1 MDLLKRRL
9 SLHLAASDTGAPNRV
24 TAYRGAFHRATLSWL
39 DKNLQNR
46 RTVHRE
52 LKEQPVPG
60 LNLSRAEAKERA
72 DHLFVDSYVVT
83 LDVTKG
89 EETFYSRS
97 EVSFTCNKPGYSTF
111 IDAVGRSVISATL
124 NGVAVDTSNFDGETI
139 FIKDL
144 AAQNLLVIEL
154 EAEYSKSGEGLQRSV
169 DPSDGEIY
177 LYSQGETAHIR
188 NMFACFDQ
196 PALKATFTLM
206 VTTPGHW
213 QAVSNNPVESKVAK
227 GDLVEWKFTTT
238 PRIATYL
245 DALIAGPYS
254 SVHDVYKGQKEI
266 PLGIYCRKSMMQYLD
281 PEDVFLI
288 TKQGFEYFEKTFGL
302 AYPFEKY
309 DQIAVV
315 DFNFGAMENA
325 GAVTFREDV
334 LVFRSH
340 MPEKAYL
347 SRANTILHEMAH
359 MWFGDMVTMSWW
371 DDLWLNESFAEWS
384 SYLALVESTRFT
396 GAWSEFNSARKNW
409 AYRQDQLSSTHPII
423 ADMVDMEAVNA
434 NFDGITYAKGASVL
448 HQLVAHVGRPQFIA
462 ALQTYFAKHA
472 WGNTTLEDLLVEL
485 EASSG
490 RKLDSWVN
498 TWLQTAG
505 VNTLRPSLV
514 IEGDAYKS
522 VTITQEAPLIPVGSQ
537 ELRPHR
543 LAVGLY
549 DIDAGSLKLR
559 KTVELD
565 VVGGSTVVTEL
576 AGEKLAD
583 LLLINDRDLS
593 YAKLRFDDRSIATLK
608 THLGKLDDAL
618 ARALCW
624 AAIWDMHRDAEI
636 STSDFMEIA
645 LNSLAKESD
654 DAIVTIVMSQL
665 STSVEAYAKD
675 HNRDI
680 YREKLATG
688 LWDLVQSS
696 KPGSDLQLLSS
707 RAFASNAQSA
717 DQAAKIG
724 ELLNGSAPGLKV
736 DTDLR
741 WYFLIAM
748 TERGLTTKTELDAE
762 LESDKTTT
770 GNLAYQTCLAAMPNA
785 EAKAHAFNKVLNEEI
800 ATSERSALIMG
811 FQRPIQRAL
820 LDPFVALYFD
830 NLLTVWDAKS
840 YEGAAK
846 YVTGFYPTYVVRQ
859 STVDA
864 TDAWLAGPGKE
875 SPAVLRKLVKE
886 SQDGLIRALKVQA
899 LDK

>member
-1 MDLLKRRL
+1 M
-9 SLHLAASDTGAPNRV
+9 
-24 TAYRGAFHRATLSWL
+24 
-39 DKNLQNR
+39 
-46 RTVHRE
+46 
-52 LKEQPVPG
+52 PG
-60 LNLSRAEAKERA
+60 LNLSRTEAKDRA
-72 DHLFVDSYVVT
+72 EHLYVNSYAVT

-89 EETFYSRS
+89 EETFYSKS

-124 NGVAVDTSNFDGETI
+124 NGAAVDVSNFDGESI
-139 FIKDL
+139 FLTNL
-144 AAQNLLVIEL
+144 AADNTLVIEL

-169 DPSDGEIY
+169 DPADGEIY

-196 PALKATFTLM
+196 PSLKATFTLT

-213 QAVSNNPVESKVAK
+213 QAVSNNPVESKTTK
-227 GDLVEWKFTTT
+227 GELVEWKFTTT

-254 SVHDVYKGQKEI
+254 SVHDVYKGEKEI

-281 PEDVFLI
+281 PEDIFLI
-288 TKQGFEYFEKTFGL
+288 TKQGFEYFEKVFGL

-359 MWFGDMVTMSWW
+359 MWFGDMVTMFWW

-384 SYLALVESTRFT
+384 SYLALSESTRFN
-396 GAWSEFNSARKNW
+396 GAWTEFNSARKNW

-462 ALQTYFAKHA
+462 GLQKYFAKHA
-472 WGNTTLEDLLVEL
+472 WGNTTLNDLLVEL

-490 RKLDSWVN
+490 RKLDTWVH

-505 VNTLRPSLV
+505 VNTLRPQLD
-514 IEGDAYKS
+514 IDGDVYKS
-522 VTITQEAPLIPVGSQ
+522 VVISQEVPLVPAGSK

-549 DIDAGSLKLR
+549 DISGDSLNLR
-559 KTVELD
+559 KSVELD
-565 VVGGSTVVTEL
+565 VVGASTVVTEL
-576 AGEKLAD
+576 SGEKVAD

-608 THLGKLDDAL
+608 KYLGRLNDPL
-618 ARALCW
+618 ARALSW
-624 AAIWDMHRDAEI
+624 AAIWDMHRDAQI
-636 STSDFMEIA
+636 SSADFIEIA
-645 LNSLAKESD
+645 LSGLAGEDD
-654 DAIVTIVMSQL
+654 DAIVNIVIGQL
-665 STSVEAYAKD
+665 GTSVEGYASD
-675 HNRDI
+675 ANRDK
-680 YREKLATG
+680 YREKLAAG
-688 LWDLVQSS
+688 FWNLMQSS
-696 KPGSDLQLLSS
+696 APASDLQLLYS
-707 RAFASNAQSA
+707 RAFAANAHTPEQI
-717 DQAAKIG
+717 KNVRGI
-724 ELLNGSAPGLKV
+724 LNGEIKGLKV
-736 DTDLR
+736 DTDRR
-741 WYFLIAM
+741 WDFLIAL
-748 TERGLTTKTELDAE
+748 TERGATTQAELDAE
-762 LESDKTTT
+762 LASDNTTS
-770 GNLAYQTCLAAMPNA
+770 GNLLFETAKAATPNA
-785 EAKAHAFNKVLNEEI
+785 EAKAYAFNTVMHQD
-800 ATSERSALIMG
+800 AQTSVRSALVAG
-811 FQRPIQRAL
+811 FQRPIQRHL
-820 LDPFVALYFD
+820 LAPFVDLYFE
-830 NLLTVWDAKS
+830 NLLSEWESKS

-846 YVTGFYPTYVVRQ
+846 FVTGMYPSWIISQVTLDK
-859 STVDA
+859 TN
-864 TDAWLAGPGKE
+864 AWLNGVGKDA
-875 SPAVLRKLVKE
+875 PAVLRKLVKE
-886 SQDGLIRALKVQA
+886 SQDGVIRALKVQA
-899 LDK
+899 LDN

>member
-1 MDLLKRRL
+1 
-9 SLHLAASDTGAPNRV
+9 
-24 TAYRGAFHRATLSWL
+24 
-39 DKNLQNR
+39 
-46 RTVHRE
+46 
-52 LKEQPVPG
+52 VPG
-60 LNLSRAEAKERA
+60 LNLSRAEAKDRA
-72 DHLFVDSYVVT
+72 DHLYVNSYVVT

-89 EETFYSRS
+89 EETFYSKS

-124 NGVAVDTSNFDGETI
+124 NGAPVDTSNFDGESI
-139 FIKDL
+139 FITNL
-144 AAQNLLVIEL
+144 AAENLLVIEI

-188 NMFACFDQ
+188 NMFPCFDQ
-196 PALKATFTLM
+196 PSLKATFSLT

-213 QAVSNNPVESKVAK
+213 EAVSNNPVESKVAK
-227 GDLVEWKFTTT
+227 GDLVEWKFSTT
-238 PRIATYL
+238 PRITTYL
-245 DALIAGPYS
+245 DCLVAGPYS
-254 SVHDVYKGQKEI
+254 HVHDVYKGQKEI

-281 PEDVFLI
+281 PEDIFLI

-384 SYLALVESTRFT
+384 SYLALSEATRFK

-462 ALQTYFAKHA
+462 ALQKYFAKHA
-472 WGNTTLEDLLVEL
+472 WGNTTLDDLLVEL
-485 EASSG
+485 EAASG
-490 RKLDSWVN
+490 RKLTPWVN

-505 VNTLRPSLV
+505 VNTLRPVLEIDGGV
-514 IEGDAYKS
+514 YKS
-522 VTITQEAPLIPVGSQ
+522 ITISQETPLIPVGSK

-549 DIDAGSLKLR
+549 DISGDLLKLR
-559 KTVELD
+559 KSVELD
-565 VVGGSTVVTEL
+565 VVGASTFVAEL
-576 AGEKLAD
+576 AGEKVAD

-608 THLGKLDDAL
+608 THLGKFDDAL
-618 ARALCW
+618 ARSLCW

-636 STSDFMEIA
+636 SSADFIEIA
-645 LNSLAKESD
+645 LNGLAGETD
-654 DAIVTIVMSQL
+654 DAIVNIVLTQL
-665 STSVEAYAKD
+665 GTSVEAYTKEA
-675 HNRDI
+675 NRNA
-680 YREKLATG
+680 YREKLADG
-688 LWDLVQSS
+688 LWALTNSCA
-696 KPGSDLQLLSS
+696 PASDLQLLIS
-707 RAFASNAQSA
+707 RAFAVNAHTEAQTA
-717 DQAAKIG
+717 NIRA
-724 ELLNGSAPGLKV
+724 LLNGSAPGLKV
-736 DTDLR
+736 DADLR
-741 WYFLIAM
+741 WYFLIAL
-748 TERGLTTKTELDAE
+748 TERGATTKAELDAE
-762 LESDKTTT
+762 LAKDNTTT
-770 GNLAYQTCLAAMPNA
+770 GNLAYETCLAAMPNN
-785 EAKAHAFNKVLNEEI
+785 EAKAYAFNKVLNEEV
-800 ATSERSALIMG
+800 ATSVRTALVAG
-811 FQRPIQRAL
+811 FQRPIQGTL
-820 LDPFVALYFD
+820 LEPFVNLYFD
-830 NLLTVWDAKS
+830 NLISVWESKS
-840 YEGAAK
+840 YEPAAK
-846 YVTGFYPTYVVRQ
+846 YVTGFYPSWVIKQ
-859 STVDA
+859 STVDL
-864 TDAWLAGPGKE
+864 TNAWLDGAGKD

-886 SQDGLIRALKVQA
+886 SQDGLIRALKVQV

>member
-1 MDLLKRRL
+1 M
-9 SLHLAASDTGAPNRV
+9 
-24 TAYRGAFHRATLSWL
+24 
-39 DKNLQNR
+39 
-46 RTVHRE
+46 
-52 LKEQPVPG
+52 PG
-60 LNLSRAEAKERA
+60 LNLSRTEAKDRA
-72 DHLFVDSYVVT
+72 EHLYVNSYAVT

-89 EETFYSRS
+89 EETFYSKS

-124 NGVAVDTSNFDGETI
+124 NGAAVDVSNFDGESI
-139 FIKDL
+139 FLTNL
-144 AAQNLLVIEL
+144 AADNTLVIEL

-169 DPSDGEIY
+169 DPADGEVY

-196 PALKATFTLM
+196 PSLKATFTLT

-213 QAVSNNPVESKVAK
+213 QAVSNNPVESKTTK
-227 GDLVEWKFTTT
+227 GELVEWKFTTT

-254 SVHDVYKGQKEI
+254 SVHDVYKGEKEI

-281 PEDVFLI
+281 PEDIFLI
-288 TKQGFEYFEKTFGL
+288 TKQGFEYFEKVFGL

-359 MWFGDMVTMSWW
+359 MWFGDMVTMFWW

-384 SYLALVESTRFT
+384 SYLALSESTRFN
-396 GAWSEFNSARKNW
+396 GAWTEFNSARKNW

-462 ALQTYFAKHA
+462 GLQKYFAKHA
-472 WGNTTLEDLLVEL
+472 WGNTTLNDLLVEL

-490 RKLDSWVN
+490 RKLDTWVH

-505 VNTLRPSLV
+505 VNTLRPQLD
-514 IEGDAYKS
+514 IDGDVYKS
-522 VTITQEAPLIPVGSQ
+522 VVISQEVPLVPAGSK

-549 DIDAGSLKLR
+549 DISGDSLNLR
-559 KTVELD
+559 KSVELD
-565 VVGGSTVVTEL
+565 VVGASTVVTEL
-576 AGEKLAD
+576 SGEKVAD

-608 THLGKLDDAL
+608 KYLGRLNDPL
-618 ARALCW
+618 ARALSW
-624 AAIWDMHRDAEI
+624 AAIWDMHRDAQI
-636 STSDFMEIA
+636 SSADFIEIA
-645 LNSLAKESD
+645 LSGLAGEDD
-654 DAIVTIVMSQL
+654 DAIVNIVIGQL
-665 STSVEAYAKD
+665 GTSVEGYASD
-675 HNRDI
+675 ANRDK
-680 YREKLATG
+680 YREKLAAG
-688 LWDLVQSS
+688 FWNLMQSS
-696 KPGSDLQLLSS
+696 APASDLQLLYS
-707 RAFASNAQSA
+707 RAFAANAHTPEQI
-717 DQAAKIG
+717 KNVRGI
-724 ELLNGSAPGLKV
+724 LNGEIKGLKV
-736 DTDLR
+736 DTDRR
-741 WYFLIAM
+741 WDFLIAL
-748 TERGLTTKTELDAE
+748 TERGATTQAELDAE
-762 LESDKTTT
+762 LASDNTTS
-770 GNLAYQTCLAAMPNA
+770 GNLLFETAKAATPNA
-785 EAKAHAFNKVLNEEI
+785 EAKAYAFNTVMHQD
-800 ATSERSALIMG
+800 AQTSVRSALVAG
-811 FQRPIQRAL
+811 FQRPIQRHL
-820 LDPFVALYFD
+820 LAPFVDLYFE
-830 NLLTVWDAKS
+830 NLLSEWESKS

-846 YVTGFYPTYVVRQ
+846 FVTGMYPSWIISQVTLDK
-859 STVDA
+859 TN
-864 TDAWLAGPGKE
+864 AWLNGVGKDA
-875 SPAVLRKLVKE
+875 PAVLRKLVKE
-886 SQDGLIRALKVQA
+886 SQDGVIRALKVQA
-899 LDK
+899 LDN

>member
-1 MDLLKRRL
+1 M
-9 SLHLAASDTGAPNRV
+9 
-24 TAYRGAFHRATLSWL
+24 
-39 DKNLQNR
+39 
-46 RTVHRE
+46 
-52 LKEQPVPG
+52 PG

-72 DHLFVDSYVVT
+72 DHLYVNSYVVT

-89 EETFYSRS
+89 EETFYSKS
-97 EVSFTCNKPGYSTF
+97 EVSFTCNKPGFSTF

-124 NGVAVDTSNFDGETI
+124 NGVAVDTSNFDGESI
-139 FIKDL
+139 FLTNL
-144 AAQNLLVIEL
+144 AADNLLVIEI

-169 DPSDGEIY
+169 DPSDGEVY

-188 NMFACFDQ
+188 NMFPCFDQ
-196 PALKATFTLM
+196 PALKATFSLT

-213 QAVSNNPVESKVAK
+213 AAVSNNPVESKVAK
-227 GDLVEWKFTTT
+227 GDLVEWKFSTT

-281 PEDVFLI
+281 PEDIFLI

-325 GAVTFREDV
+325 GAITFREDV

-340 MPEKAYL
+340 MPDKAYL

-384 SYLALVESTRFT
+384 SYLALSEATRFK

-423 ADMVDMEAVNA
+423 ADMIDMEAVNA

-462 ALQTYFAKHA
+462 ALQKYFAKHA

-490 RKLDSWVN
+490 RKLDSWVS

-505 VNTLRPSLV
+505 VNTLRPSLE
-514 IEGDAYKS
+514 IDGDVYKK
-522 VTITQEAPLIPVGSQ
+522 VTINQEAPLVPEGSK

-549 DIDAGSLKLR
+549 DISGDSLQLR
-559 KTVELD
+559 KSVELD
-565 VVGGSTVVTEL
+565 VAGAATVVSEL
-576 AGEKLAD
+576 AGEKVAD

-593 YAKLRFDDRSIATLK
+593 YAKLRFDERSIATLK
-608 THLGKLDDAL
+608 THLGKFDDAL

-624 AAIWDMHRDAEI
+624 ASIWDMHRDAEI
-636 STSDFMEIA
+636 SSADFIEIA
-645 LNSLAKESD
+645 LNGLAGETD
-654 DAIVTIVMSQL
+654 DAIVSIVLMQL
-665 STSVEAYAKD
+665 NTSVEAYSQD
-675 HNRDI
+675 SHRDS
-680 YREKLATG
+680 YREKLAAG
-688 LWDLVQSS
+688 LWTLLQKASA
-696 KPGSDLQLLSS
+696 GSDLQLLIS
-707 RAFASNAQSA
+707 RAFANNAQTV
-717 DQAAKIG
+717 DQGAKIR
-724 ELLNGSAPGLKV
+724 ELLNGKVAGLKV

-741 WYFLIAM
+741 WFFLTAL
-748 TERGLTTKTELDAE
+748 TERGVVTKAELDAE
-762 LESDKTTT
+762 LAKDNTTT
-770 GNLAYQTCLAAMPNA
+770 GNIAFETCLAAMPNH
-785 EAKAHAFNKVLNEEI
+785 EAKAYAFNKVLNEDI
-800 ATSERSALIMG
+800 VTSIRSALIAG
-811 FQRPIQRAL
+811 FQRPIQRNL
-820 LDPFVALYFD
+820 LEPFVNLYFD
-830 NLLTVWDAKS
+830 NLINAWESKS

-846 YVTGFYPTYVVRQ
+846 YVTGFYPTWIVKQ

-864 TDAWLAGPGKE
+864 TNAWLSGAGKD
-875 SPAVLRKLVKE
+875 SPVVLRKLVKE

-899 LDK
+899 LDR

>member
-1 MDLLKRRL
+1 M
-9 SLHLAASDTGAPNRV
+9 
-24 TAYRGAFHRATLSWL
+24 
-39 DKNLQNR
+39 
-46 RTVHRE
+46 
-52 LKEQPVPG
+52 PG

-72 DHLFVDSYVVT
+72 DHLYVHSYVVT
-83 LDVTKG
+83 LDVTKD
-89 EETFYSRS
+89 EDVFYSKS
-97 EVSFTCNKPGYSTF
+97 EVKFSCNKKGYATF

-124 NGVAVDTSNFDGETI
+124 NGQPVDTTNFDGESI
-139 FIKDL
+139 FL
-144 AAQNLLVIEL
+144 TNLEEENYLVIEL
-154 EAEYSKSGEGLQRSV
+154 QAEYSKSGEGLQRSV
-169 DPSDGEIY
+169 DPSDGEVY

-196 PALKATFTLM
+196 PALKATFTLH

-213 QAVSNNPVESKVAK
+213 QAVSNNPVESKTVK
-227 GDLVEWKFTTT
+227 GEFVDWKFSTT
-238 PRIATYL
+238 PRISTYL

-254 SVHDVYKGQKEI
+254 SVHDVYKGVKEI
-266 PLGIYCRKSMMQYLD
+266 PMGIYCRKSMMQYLD
-281 PEDVFLI
+281 PDDIFLI

-340 MPEKAYL
+340 VPEKAYL
-347 SRANTILHEMAH
+347 ARANTILHEMAH

-384 SYLALVESTRFT
+384 SYLALSEATRFK
-396 GAWSEFNSARKNW
+396 GAWSEFNCARKNW

-472 WGNTTLEDLLVEL
+472 WANTTLDDLLIEL

-490 RKLDSWVN
+490 RALDAWVK

-505 VNTLRPSLV
+505 VNTLRPVLDIQNGSYTS
-514 IEGDAYKS
+514 IA
-522 VTITQEAPLIPVGSQ
+522 IAQEVPLIPQGSK

-549 DIDAGSLKLR
+549 DITGDALKLR
-559 KTVELD
+559 KSVELD
-565 VVGGSTVVTEL
+565 VNGALTKVDEL
-576 AGEKLAD
+576 AGEKTAD

-608 THLGKLDDAL
+608 SHLGALNDDL

-624 AAIWDMHRDAEI
+624 AAVWDMHRDAEI
-636 STSDFMEIA
+636 STKDFMQIA
-645 LNSLAKESD
+645 FSGLKGETD
-654 DAIVTIVMSQL
+654 DAIVSIVLSQL
-665 STSVEAYAKD
+665 TTSVEAFATD
-675 HNRDI
+675 VNRDG
-680 YREKLATG
+680 YREKFADALWHLASG
-688 LWDLVQSS
+688 A
-696 KPGSDLQLLSS
+696 KPASDLQLIYA
-707 RAFASNAQSA
+707 RAFAANAFTPDQISNLR
-717 DQAAKIG
+717 
-724 ELLNGSAPGLKV
+724 EVLNGSIKGLKL

-741 WYFLIAM
+741 WYLLIAL
-748 TERGLTTKTELDAE
+748 TERGATTKSELEAE
-762 LESDKTTT
+762 LAKDNTTT
-770 GNLAYQTCLAAMPNA
+770 GNIAFETALAAFPNS
-785 EAKAHAFNKVLNEEI
+785 EAKAYAFNKVRDESA
-800 ATSERSALIMG
+800 ATSIRSALVSG
-811 FQRPIQRAL
+811 FQRPSQRHL
-820 LDPFVALYFD
+820 LTPFVDLYFD
-830 NLLTVWDAKS
+830 NLITEWDSKS

-846 YVTGFYPTYVVRQ
+846 FVTGMYPSWVV
-859 STVDA
+859 SDLTVEK
-864 TDAWLAGPGKE
+864 TNAWLNGVGKDA
-875 SPAVLRKLVKE
+875 PAVLRKLVKE
-886 SQDGLIRALKVQA
+886 SQDGLIRALKVQK
-899 LDK
+899 LDS

>member
-1 MDLLKRRL
+1 M
-9 SLHLAASDTGAPNRV
+9 
-24 TAYRGAFHRATLSWL
+24 
-39 DKNLQNR
+39 
-46 RTVHRE
+46 
-52 LKEQPVPG
+52 PG
-60 LNLSRAEAKERA
+60 LNLSHAEAKDRA
-72 DHLFVDSYVVT
+72 DHLYVNSYVVT

-89 EETFYSRS
+89 EETFYSKS

-124 NGVAVDTSNFDGETI
+124 NGAPVDTSNFDGESI
-139 FIKDL
+139 FITGL
-144 AAQNLLVIEL
+144 AAENLLVIEI

-188 NMFACFDQ
+188 NMFPCFDQ
-196 PALKATFTLM
+196 PSLKATFSLT

-213 QAVSNNPVESKVAK
+213 EAVSNNPVESKVAK

-238 PRIATYL
+238 PRITTYL

-254 SVHDVYKGQKEI
+254 HVHDVYKGQKEI

-281 PEDVFLI
+281 PEDIFLV

-359 MWFGDMVTMSWW
+359 MWFGDFVTMSWW

-384 SYLALVESTRFT
+384 SYLALSEATRFK
-396 GAWSEFNSARKNW
+396 GAWSEFNCARKNW

-434 NFDGITYAKGASVL
+434 NFGITYAKGASVL

-462 ALQTYFAKHA
+462 GLQKYFAKHA
-472 WGNTTLEDLLVEL
+472 WGNTTLNDLLVEL
-485 EASSG
+485 EAASG
-490 RKLDSWVN
+490 RKLDAWVS

-505 VNTLRPSLV
+505 VNTLRPVLE
-514 IEGDAYKS
+514 IDGDSYKS
-522 VTITQEAPLIPVGSQ
+522 ITISQEAPLVPAGST

-549 DIDAGSLKLR
+549 DISGDSLKLR
-559 KTVELD
+559 KSVELD
-565 VVGGSTVVTEL
+565 VVGAATVVADL
-576 AGEKLAD
+576 AGEKVAD

-593 YAKLRFDDRSIATLK
+593 YAKLRFDTRSVATLK
-608 THLGKLDDAL
+608 SYLGKIDDAL
-618 ARALCW
+618 VRALCW

-636 STSDFMEIA
+636 SSADFIEIA
-645 LNSLAKESD
+645 LSGLAGETD
-654 DAIVTIVMSQL
+654 DAIVNIVLSQL
-665 STSVEAYAKD
+665 TTSVEAYTTDA
-675 HNRDI
+675 HRDST
-680 YREKLATG
+680 REKLADG
-688 LWDLVQSS
+688 LWALTNNCA
-696 KPGSDLQLLSS
+696 PASDLQLLIS
-707 RAFASNAQSA
+707 RAFAINAQTEA
-717 DQAAKIG
+717 QTANVRA
-724 ELLNGSAPGLKV
+724 LLNGSAPGLKV
-736 DTDLR
+736 DADLR
-741 WYFLIAM
+741 WYFLIAL
-748 TERGLTTKTELDAE
+748 TERGATTKAELDAE
-762 LESDKTTT
+762 LAKDNTTT
-770 GNLAYQTCLAAMPNA
+770 GNLAFETCLAAMPNSD
-785 EAKAHAFNKVLNEEI
+785 AKAYAFNKGLDAEA
-800 ATSERSALIMG
+800 ATSVRTALVAG
-811 FQRPIQRAL
+811 FQRPIQRKL
-820 LDPFVALYFD
+820 LEPFVALYFD
-830 NLLTVWDAKS
+830 NLITVWESRS
-840 YEGAAK
+840 YEPAAK
-846 YVTGFYPTYVVRQ
+846 FVTGFYPSWVVQQ
-859 STVDA
+859 STVD
-864 TDAWLAGPGKE
+864 TTNAWLNGAGKD

-886 SQDGLIRALKVQA
+886 SQDGLIRALKVQV

>member
-1 MDLLKRRL
+1 M
-9 SLHLAASDTGAPNRV
+9 
-24 TAYRGAFHRATLSWL
+24 
-39 DKNLQNR
+39 
-46 RTVHRE
+46 
-52 LKEQPVPG
+52 PG
-60 LNLSRAEAKERA
+60 LNLSRAEAKDRA
-72 DHLFVDSYVVT
+72 DHLYVNSYAVT

-89 EETFYSRS
+89 EEVFYSKS

-124 NGVAVDTSNFDGETI
+124 NGAAVDVSNFDGESI
-139 FIKDL
+139 FLSNL
-144 AAQNLLVIEL
+144 AADNILVIEI

-169 DPSDGEIY
+169 DPSDGEVY

-188 NMFACFDQ
+188 NMFPCFDQ
-196 PALKATFTLM
+196 PSLKATFTLT

-213 QAVSNNPVESKVAK
+213 EAVSNNPVASKVAK

-254 SVHDVYKGQKEI
+254 HVHDVYKGQKEI

-281 PEDVFLI
+281 PENIFEV

-359 MWFGDMVTMSWW
+359 MWFGDLVTMSWW

-384 SYLALVESTRFT
+384 SYLALSEATRFT
-396 GAWSEFNSARKNW
+396 GAWSEFNCARKNW
-409 AYRQDQLSSTHPII
+409 AYRQDQLISTHPVI

-448 HQLVAHVGRPQFIA
+448 HQLVAHVGRPQFITG
-462 ALQTYFAKHA
+462 LQKYFAKHA
-472 WGNTTLEDLLVEL
+472 WGNTTLNDLLVEL
-485 EASSG
+485 EAASG

-505 VNTLRPSLV
+505 VNTLRPQLE
-514 IEGDAYKS
+514 IEAGSYKS
-522 VTITQEAPLIPVGSQ
+522 VVISQETPLIPENSK

-549 DIDAGSLKLR
+549 DISGDSLKLR
-559 KTVELD
+559 KSVELD
-565 VVGGSTVVTEL
+565 LVGASTNVTEL
-576 AGEKLAD
+576 AGEKTAD

-624 AAIWDMHRDAEI
+624 ASIWDMHRDAEI
-636 STSDFMEIA
+636 SSADFLEIA
-645 LNSLAKESD
+645 LAGLAGESD
-654 DAIVTIVMSQL
+654 DAIVNIVIAQL
-665 STSVEAYAKD
+665 GTSIEAYASD
-675 HNRDI
+675 ANRNS
-680 YREKLATG
+680 YREKLAQG
-688 LWDLVQSS
+688 FWQLLQASAA
-696 KPGSDLQLLSS
+696 GSDLQLLYS
-707 RAFASNAQSA
+707 RAFAANAHTDAQI
-717 DQAAKIG
+717 KNVRGI
-724 ELLNGSAPGLKV
+724 LNGEISGLKV
-736 DTDLR
+736 DADRR
-741 WYFLIAM
+741 WDFLIAL
-748 TERGLTTKTELDAE
+748 TERGATTQAELDAE
-762 LESDKTTT
+762 LSNDKTTS
-770 GNLAYQTCLAAMPNA
+770 GNLAYETTKAAAPNA
-785 EAKAHAFNKVLNEEI
+785 EAKAYAFNKVMDEDAL
-800 ATSERSALIMG
+800 TSVRTALVAG
-811 FQRPIQRAL
+811 FQRPIQRHL
-820 LDPFVALYFD
+820 LESFIDLYFA
-830 NLLTVWDAKS
+830 NLLSEWNSKS

-846 YVTGFYPTYVVRQ
+846 FVTGMYPSWVITQ
-859 STVDA
+859 ATLDKTNEWLNGAGKDA
-864 TDAWLAGPGKE
+864 
-875 SPAVLRKLVKE
+875 PAVLRKLVKE
-886 SQDGLIRALKVQA
+886 SQDGVIRALKVQK
-899 LDK
+899 LDN

>member
-1 MDLLKRRL
+1 
-9 SLHLAASDTGAPNRV
+9 
-24 TAYRGAFHRATLSWL
+24 
-39 DKNLQNR
+39 
-46 RTVHRE
+46 
-52 LKEQPVPG
+52 
-60 LNLSRAEAKERA
+60 
-72 DHLFVDSYVVT
+72 
-83 LDVTKG
+83 
-89 EETFYSRS
+89 
-97 EVSFTCNKPGYSTF
+97 
-111 IDAVGRSVISATL
+111 
-124 NGVAVDTSNFDGETI
+124 
-139 FIKDL
+139 
-144 AAQNLLVIEL
+144 VIEI

-169 DPSDGEIY
+169 DPSDGEVY

-188 NMFACFDQ
+188 NMFPCFDQ
-196 PALKATFTLM
+196 PALKATFTLT

-213 QAVSNNPVESKVAK
+213 EAVSNNPVESKVAK
-227 GDLVEWKFTTT
+227 GNLVEWKFSTT

-266 PLGIYCRKSMMQYLD
+266 PMGIYCRKSMMQYLD
-281 PEDVFLI
+281 PEDIFLI

-340 MPEKAYL
+340 MPDKAYL

-384 SYLALVESTRFT
+384 SYLALAEATRFM

-409 AYRQDQLSSTHPII
+409 AYRQDQLVSTHPII

-462 ALQTYFAKHA
+462 GIQKYFEKHA

-505 VNTLRPSLV
+505 VNTLRPELE
-514 IEGDAYKS
+514 IEGDVYKS
-522 VTITQEAPLIPVGSQ
+522 ISITQEAPLVPADSK

-549 DIDAGSLKLR
+549 DISGDSLKLR

-565 VVGGSTVVTEL
+565 VAGASTVVAEL
-576 AGEKLAD
+576 AGEKVAD

-608 THLGKLDDAL
+608 THLGKFDDAL

-624 AAIWDMHRDAEI
+624 ASIWDMHRDAEI
-636 STSDFMEIA
+636 SSADFIEIA
-645 LNSLAKESD
+645 LNGLAGETD
-654 DAIVTIVMSQL
+654 DAIVNIVLMQL
-665 STSVEAYAKD
+665 NTSVEAYAKD
-675 HNRDI
+675 SNRDA
-680 YREKLATG
+680 YREKLANG
-688 LWDLVQSS
+688 LWTLTQNSA
-696 KPGSDLQLLSS
+696 PGSDLQLLIS
-707 RAFASNAQSA
+707 RSFVVNAQTA
-717 DQAAKIG
+717 DQTTKIR
-724 ELLNGSAPGLKV
+724 ELLNGSAAGLKV

-741 WYFLIAM
+741 WYFLIAL
-748 TERGLTTKTELDAE
+748 TERGATTRAELDAE
-762 LESDKTTT
+762 LAKDNTTT
-770 GNLAYQTCLAAMPNA
+770 GNLAYETCLAAMPNS
-785 EAKAHAFNKVLNEEI
+785 EAKAYAFNKVLNEDI
-800 ATSERSALIMG
+800 VTSVRTALIVG
-811 FQRPIQRAL
+811 FQRPIQRDL
-820 LDPFVALYFD
+820 LEPFVTRYFD
-830 NLLTVWDAKS
+830 NLINAWESKS

-846 YVTGFYPTYVVRQ
+846 YVTGFYPNWIVKQ

-864 TDAWLAGPGKE
+864 TNAWLNGAGKD

-899 LDK
+899 LDH

>member
-1 MDLLKRRL
+1 M
-9 SLHLAASDTGAPNRV
+9 
-24 TAYRGAFHRATLSWL
+24 
-39 DKNLQNR
+39 
-46 RTVHRE
+46 
-52 LKEQPVPG
+52 PG
-60 LNLSRAEAKERA
+60 LNLSRAEAKDRA
-72 DHLFVDSYVVT
+72 DHLYVNSYVVT
-83 LDVTKG
+83 LDVTQG
-89 EETFYSRS
+89 EDTFYSKS

-111 IDAVGRSVISATL
+111 IDAVGKKVISATL
-124 NGVAVDTSNFDGETI
+124 NGAAVDTTDFDGESI
-139 FIKDL
+139 FLTDL
-144 AAQNLLVIEL
+144 ATDNNLVIEL

-196 PALKATFTLM
+196 PALKATFTLI

-213 QAVSNNPVESKVAK
+213 QAVSNNPVESKVEK
-227 GDLVEWKFTTT
+227 GDKVEWKFTTT
-238 PRIATYL
+238 PRIPTYL

-254 SVHDVYKGQKEI
+254 HVHDVYKGQKEI
-266 PLGIYCRKSMMQYLD
+266 PMGIYCRKSMMQYLD
-281 PEDVFLI
+281 PEDIFLV

-384 SYLALVESTRFT
+384 SYLALTEATRFT
-396 GAWSEFNSARKNW
+396 GAWSEFNCARKNW

-448 HQLVAHVGRPQFIA
+448 HQLVAHVGRANFIA
-462 ALQTYFAKHA
+462 GLQKYFAKHA
-472 WGNTTLEDLLVEL
+472 WKNTTLDDLLVEL
-485 EASSG
+485 EAASG
-490 RKLDSWVN
+490 RSLDSWVN

-505 VNTLRPSLV
+505 VNTLRPQLV

-522 VTITQEAPLIPVGSQ
+522 IVISQETPLVPAGSK

-549 DIDAGSLKLR
+549 DISGDSLKLR
-559 KTVELD
+559 TTVELD
-565 VVGGSTVVTEL
+565 VAGSSTEVTQL
-576 AGEKLAD
+576 AGQKVAD

-593 YAKLRFDDRSIATLK
+593 YAKLRFDNQSIATLK
-608 THLGKLDDAL
+608 SHLGKLEDDL

-624 AAIWDMHRDAEI
+624 AAVWDMHRDAEI
-636 STSDFMEIA
+636 SAKDFIEIA
-645 LNSLAKESD
+645 LAGLTGESD
-654 DAIVTIVMSQL
+654 DAIVNIVLAQL
-665 STSVEAYAKD
+665 STSVEAYTKD
-675 HNRDI
+675 SNRDA
-680 YREKLATG
+680 YREKLAAG
-688 LWDLVQSS
+688 LWNLAQ
-696 KPGSDLQLLSS
+696 KAAPASDLQLLLC
-707 RAFASNAQSA
+707 RAFASNAQSTEQTA
-717 DQAAKIG
+717 NIRR
-724 ELLNGSAPGLKV
+724 LLEGSAPGLKV

-741 WYFLIAM
+741 WFFITAL
-748 TERGLTTKTELDAE
+748 TERGATTKAELDAE
-762 LESDKTTT
+762 LAKDNTTT
-770 GNLAYQTCLAAMPNA
+770 GNLAYETCLAAMPVH
-785 EAKAHAFNKVLNEEI
+785 EAKAYAFNKVINEDV
-800 ATSERSALIMG
+800 ATSVRTALVTG
-811 FQRPIQRAL
+811 FQRPIQRHL
-820 LDPFVALYFD
+820 LEPFVDLYFAQ
-830 NLLTVWDAKS
+830 LLTEWNAKS

-846 YVTGFYPTYVVRQ
+846 FVTGFYPSYIISQGTLDK
-859 STVDA
+859 TN
-864 TDAWLAGPGKE
+864 AWLNGEGKDA
-875 SPAVLRKLVKE
+875 PAVLRKLVKE
-886 SQDGLIRALKVQA
+886 SQDGLIRALKVQE

>member
-1 MDLLKRRL
+1 M
-9 SLHLAASDTGAPNRV
+9 
-24 TAYRGAFHRATLSWL
+24 
-39 DKNLQNR
+39 
-46 RTVHRE
+46 
-52 LKEQPVPG
+52 PG
-60 LNLSRAEAKERA
+60 LNLSRNEAKDRA
-72 DHLFVDSYVVT
+72 EHLYVNSYAVT

-89 EETFYSRS
+89 EETFYSKS

-124 NGVAVDTSNFDGETI
+124 NGAAVDVSKFDGESI
-139 FIKDL
+139 FLTNL
-144 AAQNLLVIEL
+144 AADNVLVIEL

-169 DPSDGEIY
+169 DPADGEIY

-196 PALKATFTLM
+196 PSLKATFTLT

-213 QAVSNNPVESKVAK
+213 QAVSNNPVESKTTK
-227 GDLVEWKFTTT
+227 GELVEWKFTTT

-254 SVHDVYKGQKEI
+254 SVHDVYKGAKEI

-281 PEDVFLI
+281 PEDIFLI
-288 TKQGFEYFEKTFGL
+288 TKQGFEYFEKVFGL

-359 MWFGDMVTMSWW
+359 MWFGDMVTMFWW

-384 SYLALVESTRFT
+384 SYLALSESTRFK
-396 GAWSEFNSARKNW
+396 GAWTEFNSARKNW

-462 ALQTYFAKHA
+462 GLQKYFAKHA
-472 WGNTTLEDLLVEL
+472 WGNTTLNDLLVEL

-490 RKLDSWVN
+490 RKLDTWVH

-505 VNTLRPSLV
+505 VNTLRPQLEIDGDTYTSVVISQETPLV
-514 IEGDAYKS
+514 PA
-522 VTITQEAPLIPVGSQ
+522 GSK

-549 DIDAGSLKLR
+549 DISGDSLNLR
-559 KTVELD
+559 KSVELD
-565 VVGGSTVVTEL
+565 VVGASTVVTEL
-576 AGEKLAD
+576 AGEKVAD

-608 THLGKLDDAL
+608 KYLGRLNDPL
-618 ARALCW
+618 ARALSW
-624 AAIWDMHRDAEI
+624 AAIWDMHRDAQI
-636 STSDFMEIA
+636 SSADFIEIA
-645 LNSLAKESD
+645 LSGLAGEND
-654 DAIVTIVMSQL
+654 DAIVNIVIGQL
-665 STSVEAYAKD
+665 GTSVEGYASD
-675 HNRDI
+675 ANRDK
-680 YREKLATG
+680 YRERLAAG
-688 LWDLVQSS
+688 FWNLMQSS
-696 KPGSDLQLLSS
+696 APASDLQLLYS
-707 RAFASNAQSA
+707 RAFAANAHTPEQI
-717 DQAAKIG
+717 KNVRGI
-724 ELLNGSAPGLKV
+724 LNGEIKGLKV
-736 DTDLR
+736 DTDRR
-741 WYFLIAM
+741 WDFLIAL
-748 TERGLTTKTELDAE
+748 TERGATTQAELDAE
-762 LESDKTTT
+762 LASDNTTS
-770 GNLAYQTCLAAMPNA
+770 GNLLFETAKAATPNA
-785 EAKAHAFNKVLNEEI
+785 EAKAYAFNTVMHQD
-800 ATSERSALIMG
+800 AQTSVRSALVAG
-811 FQRPIQRAL
+811 FQRPIQRHL
-820 LDPFVALYFD
+820 LTPFVDLYFE
-830 NLLTVWDAKS
+830 NLLSEWESKS

-846 YVTGFYPTYVVRQ
+846 FVTGMYPSWIISQ
-859 STVDA
+859 STLDK
-864 TDAWLAGPGKE
+864 TNAWLNGVGKDA
-875 SPAVLRKLVKE
+875 PAVLRKLVKE
-886 SQDGLIRALKVQA
+886 SQDGVIRALKVQA
-899 LDK
+899 LDI